1 MFRMPM
7 PDRRATD
14 QYRIP
19 PPKNVKDVPRYIKEL
34 ISAFFKRFGYIIKLV
49 WEASPAIVFVM
60 SFMALFDGVMPVLG
74 TYISGQLINKLASAY
89 TGEISNFKIIMW
101 LLIAQFGYLLFT
113 NVVRRVDGI
122 VVRISGEL
130 VSNHIR
136 VKIMEKAKEIDLK
149 SFDSPEFYAKM
160 ENASREAGNRPIQ
173 VLNSSFSIISTVIS
187 IFSYIFLITVIGI
200 LPALLVIAVTIPSTI
215 INFVYRKKNHDYI
228 FRRSKDRRQMS
239 YYSDVVVNKDLVKEV
254 RMLGLADDFT
264 NRYKTVFKKYFGG
277 LKKLMLAEMWW
288 GIGASLL
295 TTVVN
300 CILFVSIARG
310 VFNTEYPVGDYSM
323 YTGALSAISSGIATL
338 ISTSATI
345 YEGTIFINNL
355 IAFMEEKRTIV
366 PSIDPPRD
374 VVRGVEHT
382 IKFENVSFRYPG
394 ADHDTI
400 KHINLEIKPG
410 DTIVMVGLNGAG
422 KTTLIKLLTR
432 LYDPTE
438 GRILLDGYDLREYD
452 VQKLYDIFGIVFQDY
467 GKYAVSVRDNIAF
480 GEIMKE
486 IRQEKIEEAAENSNA
501 SGFIEKLPDKYDTPL
516 MRYFEENGTEL
527 SIGQWQKLAIARA
540 FYSESDIL
548 ILDEPTASLDPI
560 AEQEIFNQFDELRG
574 GKTSIFVSHRL
585 SSATTADKI
594 IVLKDGQLIE
604 EGNHAELM
612 RANGEYCRLFSTQAK
627 RYITPIDDYE
637 INPENHHNR
646 KPVGDNIF
654 KGDNNYEGTFPG

>member
-1 MFRMPM
+1 MFHMP
-7 PDRRATD
+7 PDRRAID

-19 PPKNVKDVPRYIKEL
+19 PPKHIKEVPGYL
-34 ISAFFKRFGYIIKLV
+34 KEVFSSFFKRLGYIIKLV

-60 SFMALFDGVMPVLG
+60 SFMALFDGIMPVLG
-74 TYISGQLINKLASAY
+74 TYISGQLINRLASAY
-89 TGEISNFKIIMW
+89 TGQITNFGIITW

-113 NVVRRVDGI
+113 SVIRRVDGI

-130 VSNHIR
+130 VSNHIK

-149 SFDSPEFYAKM
+149 SFDSPDFYAKM
-160 ENASREAGNRPIQ
+160 ENANREAGNRPIQ

-187 IFSYIFLITVIGI
+187 IFSYIALITVIGI
-200 LPALLVIAVTIPSTI
+200 LPALLVIAVAIPSTI
-215 INFVYRKKNHDYI
+215 INFVYRKKNHDYV

-239 YYSDVVVNKDLVKEV
+239 YYSDVLVNKDLVKEV

-264 NRYKTVFKKYFGG
+264 DRYKSVFKKYFGG

-288 GIGASLL
+288 GIAATLL

-310 VFNTEYPVGDYSM
+310 VFNSDYPVGDYSM
-323 YTGALSAISSGIATL
+323 YTGALNAISSGIATL
-338 ISTSATI
+338 IGTSATI

-374 VVRGVEHT
+374 VARGIGHT

-394 ADHDTI
+394 SDHDTI
-400 KHINLEIKPG
+400 KNINLEIKPG

-432 LYDPTE
+432 LYDPTD

-486 IRQEKIEEAAENSNA
+486 IRQDKIEEAAKNSNA
-501 SGFIEKLPDKYDTPL
+501 SGFIERLPDKYDTPL

-548 ILDEPTASLDPI
+548 ILDEPTASLDAI

-604 EGNHAELM
+604 EGNHAQLM
-612 RANGEYCRLFSTQAK
+612 RAKGEYYTLFSTQAK
-627 RYITPIDDYE
+627 RYITPVDGVEPPPFD
-637 INPENHHNR
+637 NGPEGK
-646 KPVGDNIF
+646 KPPFG
-654 KGDNNYEGTFPG
+654 GFPGQR

>member
-1 MFRMPM
+1 MFQMP
-7 PDRRATD
+7 PDRRAID

-19 PPKNVKDVPRYIKEL
+19 PPKHIKEVPGYL
-34 ISAFFKRFGYIIKLV
+34 KKVFSSFFKRLGYIIKLV

-89 TGEISNFKIIMW
+89 TGQITNFQIITW

-113 NVVRRVDGI
+113 SVIRRVDGI

-130 VSNHIR
+130 VSNHIK

-160 ENASREAGNRPIQ
+160 ENANREAGNRPIQ

-187 IFSYIFLITVIGI
+187 IFSYIALITVIGI
-200 LPALLVIAVTIPSTI
+200 LPALLVIAVAIPSTI
-215 INFVYRKKNHDYI
+215 INFVYRKKNHDYV

-239 YYSDVVVNKDLVKEV
+239 YYSEVLVNKDLVKEV

-264 NRYKTVFKKYFGG
+264 NRYKAVCKKYFGG

-288 GIGASLL
+288 GIGATLL

-310 VFNTEYPVGDYSM
+310 VFNTDYPVGDYSM
-323 YTGALSAISSGIATL
+323 YTGALNAISNGIATL
-338 ISTSATI
+338 IGTSATI

-366 PSIDPPRD
+366 PTVDPPRD
-374 VVRGVEHT
+374 VQRGIGHT

-394 ADHDTI
+394 TDHDTI
-400 KHINLEIKPG
+400 KNINLEIKPG

-452 VQKLYDIFGIVFQDY
+452 VQKLYDMFGIVFQDY

-486 IRQEKIEEAAENSNA
+486 IRQEKIEEAAKNSNA
-501 SGFIEKLPDKYDTPL
+501 SGFIEKLPDKNDTPL

-548 ILDEPTASLDPI
+548 ILDEPTASLDAI

-574 GKTSIFVSHRL
+574 GKTSLFVSHRL

-612 RANGEYCRLFSTQAK
+612 RAKGEYYTLFSTQAK
-627 RYITPIDDYE
+627 RYITPVDEYE
-637 INPENHHNR
+637 EHPENHHNR

-654 KGDNNYEGTFPG
+654 KGDNNYEGTFSG

>member
-1 MFRMPM
+1 MMHPP
-7 PDRRATD
+7 PDRRAID

-19 PPKNVKDVPRYIKEL
+19 PPKNIKEVPGYL
-34 ISAFFKRFGYIIKLV
+34 KKVISSFFKRLGYIVKLV

-74 TYISGQLINKLASAY
+74 TYISGQLINNLARAY
-89 TGEISNFKIIMW
+89 TKDITNFDIITW

-113 NVVRRVDGI
+113 SVIRRVDGI

-130 VSNHIR
+130 VSNHIKI
-136 VKIMEKAKEIDLK
+136 KIMEKAKEIDLK
-149 SFDSPEFYAKM
+149 SFDSPDFYAKM
-160 ENASREAGNRPIQ
+160 ENANREAGNRPIQ
-173 VLNSSFSIISTVIS
+173 VLNSTFSIISTLIS
-187 IFSYIFLITVIGI
+187 VFSYIFMITVIGI
-200 LPALLVIAVTIPSTI
+200 LPALLVIAVAIPSTI
-215 INFVYRKKNHDYI
+215 INFVYRKKNHDYV

-239 YYSDVVVNKDLVKEV
+239 YYSEVLVNKDLVKEV

-264 NRYKTVFKKYFGG
+264 NRYKAVFKKYFGG

-288 GIGASLL
+288 GIGATLL

-300 CILFVSIARG
+300 CVLFVSIARG

-323 YTGALSAISSGIATL
+323 YTGALNAISSGISTL
-338 ISTSATI
+338 IGTSATI

-366 PSIDPPRD
+366 PMTDDPLE
-374 VVRGVEHT
+374 VKRGIGHT
-382 IKFENVSFRYPG
+382 IKFEHVSFRYPG
-394 ADHDTI
+394 VDRDII
-400 KHINLEIKPG
+400 KDINLQIDPG

-438 GRILLDGYDLREYD
+438 GRILLDGHDLREYD

-480 GEIMKE
+480 GEVMKQ
-486 IRQEKIEEAAENSNA
+486 IRQDKIEEAARNSNA
-501 SGFIEKLPDKYDTPL
+501 SDFIDALPDKYDTPL
-516 MRYFEENGTEL
+516 MRYFEDNGIEL

-594 IVLKDGQLIE
+594 IVLKDGRLIE

-612 RANGEYCRLFSTQAK
+612 RRQGEYYTLFSTQAK
-627 RYITPIDDYE
+627 RYITPVDDYE
-637 INPENHHNR
+637 AHPEAHHSR
-646 KPVGDNIF
+646 KPAGDNIF
-654 KGDNNYEGTFPG
+654 NGGSDYEGTFSG

>member
-89 TGEISNFKIIMW
+89 TGEISNFKIITW

-627 RYITPIDDYE
+627 RYIAPIDDYE

>member
-1 MFRMPM
+1 MPM

-366 PSIDPPRD
+366 PSIDPPRE

-410 DTIVMVGLNGAG
+410 ATIVMVGLNGAG

-627 RYITPIDDYE
+627 RYIAPIDDYE

>member
-1 MFRMPM
+1 MYRMM
-7 PDRRATD
+7 PDRKAID

-19 PPKNVKDVPRYIKEL
+19 PPKNIKEVPRYFKEVL
-34 ISAFFKRFGYIIKLV
+34 SAFFKRLWYIIKLV
-49 WEASPAIVFVM
+49 WEASPVIVFVM

-74 TYISGQLINKLASAY
+74 TYIGGQLINKLASAY
-89 TGEISNFKIIMW
+89 TGEITNFKIITW
-101 LLIAQFGYLLFT
+101 LLIAQFGYLLLT
-113 NVVRRVDGI
+113 SVIRRVDGI

-130 VSNHIR
+130 VSNHIKE
-136 VKIMEKAKEIDLK
+136 KIMEKAKEIDLK
-149 SFDSPEFYAKM
+149 SFDSPDFYAKM
-160 ENASREAGNRPIQ
+160 ENANREAGNRPIQ
-173 VLNSSFSIISTVIS
+173 VLNSTFSIVSTVIS
-187 IFSYIFLITVIGI
+187 IFSYLFMITVIG
-200 LPALLVIAVTIPSTI
+200 LVPALLVIAIAIPSTI
-215 INFVYRKKNHDYI
+215 ISFVYRKKNHDYV

-239 YYSDVVVNKDLVKEV
+239 YYSEVLVNKDLVKEV

-264 NRYKTVFKKYFGG
+264 NRYKSVFKKYFGG

-288 GIGASLL
+288 GIGATLL
-295 TTVVN
+295 TTAVN
-300 CILFVSIARG
+300 CVLFVSIARG
-310 VFNTEYPVGDYSM
+310 VFNAEYPVGNYSM
-323 YTGALSAISSGIATL
+323 YTGALNAISSGISTL
-338 ISTSATI
+338 INTSVTI

-366 PSIDPPRD
+366 PTVDPPRD
-374 VVRGVEHT
+374 VKRGTRHT

-394 ADHDTI
+394 SDHDTI
-400 KHINLEIKPG
+400 RNINLEIDPG
-410 DTIVMVGLNGAG
+410 ETIVMVGLNGAG

-438 GRILLDGYDLREYD
+438 GRILLDGHDLREYD

-480 GEIMKE
+480 GEIMKD
-486 IRQEKIEEAAENSNA
+486 IRQEKIEAAAKNSNA
-501 SGFIEKLPDKYDTPL
+501 ADFIEKLPDRYDTPL

-594 IVLKDGQLIE
+594 IVLKDGTVIE
-604 EGNHAELM
+604 EGNHAQLM
-612 RANGEYCRLFSTQAK
+612 RAQGEYYRLFSTQAK

-637 INPENHHNR
+637 ENPENHHNR
-646 KPVGDNIF
+646 KPVGDNLF
-654 KGDNNYEGTFPG
+654 KGDKNYEGTFSG

>member
-1 MFRMPM
+1 MFHPP
-7 PDRRATD
+7 PDRQATD

-19 PPKNVKDVPRYIKEL
+19 PPRSIKEVPGYL
-34 ISAFFKRFGYIIKLV
+34 GKVLSSFFKRLWYIVKLV

-60 SFMALFDGVMPVLG
+60 SFMALFDGVMPALG

-89 TGEISNFKIIMW
+89 TKDITNFEIIAW
-101 LLIAQFGYLLFT
+101 LLVAQFGYLLFT
-113 NVVRRVDGI
+113 SIIRRIDGM

-130 VSNHIR
+130 VSNHIKI
-136 VKIMEKAKEIDLK
+136 KIMEKAKEIDLK
-149 SFDSPEFYAKM
+149 SFDSPDFYAKM
-160 ENASREAGNRPIQ
+160 ENANREAGNRPIQ
-173 VLNSSFSIISTVIS
+173 VLSSSFSIISTGIS
-187 IFSYIFLITVIGI
+187 ILSYIFMITVIGI
-200 LPALLVIAVTIPSTI
+200 LPALLVIAVAIPSTI
-215 INFVYRKKNHDYI
+215 INFVYRRKNHDYV

-239 YYSDVVVNKDLVKEV
+239 YYSEVLVNKDLVKEV

-264 NRYKTVFKKYFGG
+264 NRYKSVFKKYFGG

-288 GIGASLL
+288 GIAATLL
-295 TTVVN
+295 TAVVN

-310 VFNTEYPVGDYSM
+310 VFNADYPVGDYSM
-323 YTGALSAISSGIATL
+323 YTGALNAISNGIATL
-338 ISTSATI
+338 IGTSASI

-366 PSIDPPRD
+366 PTADPPLD
-374 VVRGVEHT
+374 VERGISHT

-400 KHINLEIKPG
+400 KNINLEISPG
-410 DTIVMVGLNGAG
+410 DTVVMVGLNGAG

-432 LYDPTE
+432 LYDPTD
-438 GRILLDGYDLREYD
+438 GRILLDGHDLREYD

-480 GEIMKE
+480 GEILKE
-486 IRQEKIEEAAENSNA
+486 IRQEKIEEAADNSNA
-501 SGFIEKLPDKYDTPL
+501 SGFIDKLPDKYDTPL
-516 MRYFEENGTEL
+516 MRYFEDNGTEL

-548 ILDEPTASLDPI
+548 ILDEPTASLDAI
-560 AEQEIFNQFDELRG
+560 AEQEIFNQFDNLRG

-612 RANGEYCRLFSTQAK
+612 RMRGEYYTLFSTQAK
-627 RYITPIDDYE
+627 RYITPIDGDDMK
-637 INPENHHNR
+637 
-646 KPVGDNIF
+646 KPPFGDIPAGKKPPF
-654 KGDNNYEGTFPG
+654 GDFPGQR

>member
-1 MFRMPM
+1 MFQMP
-7 PDRRATD
+7 PDRRAID

-19 PPKNVKDVPRYIKEL
+19 PPKHIKEVPGYL
-34 ISAFFKRFGYIIKLV
+34 KKVFSSFFKRLGYIIKLV

-89 TGEISNFKIIMW
+89 TGQITNFQIITW

-113 NVVRRVDGI
+113 SVIRRVDGI

-130 VSNHIR
+130 VSNHIK

-160 ENASREAGNRPIQ
+160 ENANREAGNRPIQ

-187 IFSYIFLITVIGI
+187 IFSYIALITVIGI
-200 LPALLVIAVTIPSTI
+200 LPALLVIAVAIPSTI
-215 INFVYRKKNHDYI
+215 INFVYRKKNHDYV

-239 YYSDVVVNKDLVKEV
+239 YYSEVLVNKDLVKEV

-264 NRYKTVFKKYFGG
+264 NRYKAVCKKYFGG

-288 GIGASLL
+288 GIGATLL

-310 VFNTEYPVGDYSM
+310 VFNTDYPVGDYSM
-323 YTGALSAISSGIATL
+323 YTGALNAISNGIATL
-338 ISTSATI
+338 IGTSATI

-366 PSIDPPRD
+366 PTVDPPRD
-374 VVRGVEHT
+374 VQRGIGHT

-394 ADHDTI
+394 TDHDTI
-400 KHINLEIKPG
+400 KNINLEIKPG

-452 VQKLYDIFGIVFQDY
+452 VQKLYDMFGIVFQDY

-486 IRQEKIEEAAENSNA
+486 IRQEKIEEAAKNSNA

-548 ILDEPTASLDPI
+548 ILDEPTASLDAI

-574 GKTSIFVSHRL
+574 GKTSLFVSHRL

-612 RANGEYCRLFSTQAK
+612 RAKGEYYTLFSTQAK
-627 RYITPIDDYE
+627 RYITPVDEYE
-637 INPENHHNR
+637 EHPENHHNR

-654 KGDNNYEGTFPG
+654 KGDNNYEGTFSG

>member
-1 MFRMPM
+1 MFHMP
-7 PDRRATD
+7 PDRRAID

-19 PPKNVKDVPRYIKEL
+19 PPKNIKEVPGYL
-34 ISAFFKRFGYIIKLV
+34 GKLLSSFFKRLWYIIKLV

-89 TGEISNFKIIMW
+89 TQEITNFSIITW
-101 LLIAQFGYLLFT
+101 LLVAQFGYILFT
-113 NVVRRVDGI
+113 SIIRRVDGI

-130 VSNHIR
+130 VSNHIKI
-136 VKIMEKAKEIDLK
+136 KIMEKAKEIDLK
-149 SFDSPEFYAKM
+149 SFDSPEFFAKM
-160 ENASREAGNRPIQ
+160 ENANREAGNRPIQ

-187 IFSYIFLITVIGI
+187 IISYFFLITVIGV
-200 LPALLVIAVTIPSTI
+200 LPALLVIAVAIPSTI
-215 INFVYRKKNHDYI
+215 INFVYRKKNHDYV
-228 FRRSKDRRQMS
+228 FRRSKDRRQMA
-239 YYSDVVVNKDLVKEV
+239 YYSEVLVNKDLVKEV

-264 NRYKTVFKKYFGG
+264 NRYKEVFKKYFGG
-277 LKKLMLAEMWW
+277 LKRLMLEEMWW
-288 GIGASLL
+288 GIGATLL

-310 VFNTEYPVGDYSM
+310 VFNAEYPVGDYSM
-323 YTGALSAISSGIATL
+323 YTGALNAISGGIATL
-338 ISTSATI
+338 ITTSASI

-355 IAFMEEKRTIV
+355 ISFMEEKRTIV
-366 PSIDPPRD
+366 PNIDPPRD
-374 VVRGVEHT
+374 VVRGIGHT

-394 ADHDTI
+394 TDHDTI
-400 KHINLEIKPG
+400 KNINLEIEPG
-410 DTIVMVGLNGAG
+410 KTVVMVGLNGAG

-438 GRILLDGYDLREYD
+438 GRILLDGHDLREYD
-452 VQKLYDIFGIVFQDY
+452 VQKLYDMFGIVFQDY

-486 IRQEKIEEAAENSNA
+486 IRQEKIEEAAKNSNA
-501 SGFIEKLPDKYDTPL
+501 SGFIEILPDKYDTPL

-548 ILDEPTASLDPI
+548 ILDEPTASLDAI

-574 GKTSIFVSHRL
+574 GKTSLFVSHRL

-604 EGNHAELM
+604 EGDHAQLM
-612 RANGEYCRLFSTQAK
+612 REKGEYYTLFSTQAK
-627 RYITPIDDYE
+627 RYITPVDDYE
-637 INPENHHNR
+637 EHPEDHHNR

-654 KGDNNYEGTFPG
+654 KGDKNYEGTFPG

>member
-1 MFRMPM
+1 MFQMP
-7 PDRRATD
+7 PDRRAID

-19 PPKNVKDVPRYIKEL
+19 PPKHIKEVPGYL
-34 ISAFFKRFGYIIKLV
+34 KKVFSSFFKRLGYIIKLV

-89 TGEISNFKIIMW
+89 TGQITNFHIITW

-113 NVVRRVDGI
+113 SVIRRVDGI

-130 VSNHIR
+130 VSNHIK

-149 SFDSPEFYAKM
+149 SFDSPEFYARM
-160 ENASREAGNRPIQ
+160 ENANREAGNRPIQ

-187 IFSYIFLITVIGI
+187 IFSYIALITVIGI
-200 LPALLVIAVTIPSTI
+200 LPALLVIAVAIPSTI
-215 INFVYRKKNHDYI
+215 INFVYRKKNHDYV

-239 YYSDVVVNKDLVKEV
+239 YYSEVLVNKDLVKEV

-264 NRYKTVFKKYFGG
+264 NRYKAVFKKYFGG
-277 LKKLMLAEMWW
+277 LKRLMLAEMWW
-288 GIGASLL
+288 GIGATLL

-310 VFNTEYPVGDYSM
+310 VFNTDYPVGDYSM
-323 YTGALSAISSGIATL
+323 YTGALNAISNGIATL
-338 ISTSATI
+338 IGTSATI

-366 PSIDPPRD
+366 PTVDPPRD
-374 VVRGVEHT
+374 VQRGIGHT

-394 ADHDTI
+394 TDHDTI
-400 KHINLEIKPG
+400 KNINLEIKPG

-452 VQKLYDIFGIVFQDY
+452 VQKLYDMFGIVFQDY

-527 SIGQWQKLAIARA
+527 SICQWQKLAIARA

-548 ILDEPTASLDPI
+548 ILDEPTASLDAI

-627 RYITPIDDYE
+627 RYIAPIDDYE